1 MKKLTKE
8 QVGEI
13 KVRLARGN
21 TQPAIAKDFAV
32 SRSVISDIATNRI
45 HRDVPWPEDYR
56 PAKVRGGQRKNTDYD
71 PTNERVR
78 DLEVEV
84 VGLRDELLLE
94 RRRSKAGARASGI
107 QQAIVEEMDARIKPF
122 ASLPPVVRP
131 PGKSTI
137 TEHVV
142 MHMSDGHHDQVV
154 RAEEV
159 GGLEDYNFP
168 VSCCRAERYV
178 DTVVEWT
185 QETLAPKFNFPVLWV
200 LAYGDF
206 TSGEIHGHAPR
217 SYYRNIFRNCFAIG
231 QLHALMYRDLAAHFP
246 HVNVLYL
253 AGNHGR
259 RTAKKDYR
267 GPQENWDYL
276 CAEMARLHCRDLEN
290 VKFMIPDAWSANV
303 DINGVGFNISHGDDV
318 RSQLGVPWYGMVR
331 RQKGLVALGAAAG
344 AQRVRYFCVGHH
356 HTASTL
362 SDIDGE
368 LMVNGSWVATDQF
381 AYNALAGYR
390 EPAQWLHGTNARHG
404 ITWRLNCKLRHPN
417 EKLGPQR
424 YQIDAGRDVGPIWL
438 PDSSSLE

>member
-1 MKKLTKE
+1 MTKLRKE

-13 KVRLARGN
+13 KERLARGE
-21 TQPAIAKDFAV
+21 TQLSIASIFMV

-45 HRDVPWPEDYR
+45 HKDVLWPEDHQSAR
-56 PAKVRGGQRKNTDYD
+56 VRGGQRKNTEYD
-71 PTNERVR
+71 PTDERVQ
-78 DLEVEV
+78 DLESEV
-84 VGLRDELLLE
+84 VSLRDELLLE
-94 RRRSKAGARASGI
+94 RRKSKAGAREGGI
-107 QQAIVEEMDARIKPF
+107 YRAIVEEMDKRVHPF
-122 ASLPPVVRP
+122 RALPSVIQYQDKVEH
-131 PGKSTI
+131 

-142 MHMSDGHHDQVV
+142 MHLSDGHHDQVV
-154 RAEEV
+154 RPEEV

-178 DTVVEWT
+178 DTVIKWT
-185 QETLAPKFNFPVLWV
+185 QSTLSPKFNFPVLWI

-206 TSGEIHGHAPR
+206 TSGEIHGHTPR

-231 QLHALMYRDLAAHFP
+231 QLHALMFRDLAAHFP
-246 HVNVLYL
+246 RVNVLYL

-259 RTAKKDYR
+259 RTQKKDFR

-276 CAEMARLHCRDLEN
+276 CAEMARLHCQDLEN
-290 VKFMIPDAWSANV
+290 VTFMIPDAWSANV

-318 RSQLGVPWYGMVR
+318 RSQLGIPWYGMVR

-344 AQRVRYFCVGHH
+344 AQRIRYFCVGHH

-368 LMVNGSWVATDQF
+368 LVVNGAWIATDQF
-381 AYNALAGYR
+381 TYNALAGYR
-390 EPAQWLHGTNARHG
+390 EPAQWLHGVSPRRG

-417 EKLGPQR
+417 EKLGPKR
-424 YQIDAGRDVGPIWL
+424 YKIDAGRDVGPIWL
-438 PDSSSLE
+438 PKE

>member
-1 MKKLTKE
+1 MKLTKE

-13 KVRLARGN
+13 KQRLARGE
-21 TQPAIAKDFAV
+21 TQSSIAKDYPV
-32 SRSVISDIATNRI
+32 GRSVISDTATERI
-45 HRDVPWPEDYR
+45 HKDVPWPEGYQ
-56 PAKVRGGQRKNTDYD
+56 PVKVRGGQRKNIKYD
-71 PTNERVR
+71 PTDQRVR

-84 VGLRDELLLE
+84 VSLRDELLLE
-94 RRRSKAGARASGI
+94 RRRSKAGAREAGI
-107 QQAIVEEMDARIKPF
+107 HRAIVEEMDQRVCPF
-122 ASLPPVVRP
+122 GALPPVVEHPR
-131 PGKSTI
+131 KAQI

-142 MHMSDGHHDQVV
+142 MHMSDGHHDQIV
-154 RAEEV
+154 RPEEV
-159 GGLEDYNFP
+159 GNLEDYNFP
-168 VSCCRAERYV
+168 VSCCRAERFV

-185 QETLAPKFNFPVLWV
+185 QDTLAPKFYFPTLWI

-217 SYYRNIFRNCFAIG
+217 SYYRNIFRNCLAIG
-231 QLHALMYRDLAAHFP
+231 QLHALMIRDLAAYFQQ
-246 HVNVLYL
+246 VNILYL

-259 RTAKKDYR
+259 RSKKKDYR
-267 GPQENWDYL
+267 GAHENWDYL
-276 CAEMARLHCRDLEN
+276 CAEMARLHCRDLQN
-290 VKFMIPDAWSANV
+290 VSFLIPDAWSANV

-368 LMVNGSWVATDQF
+368 LMVNGSWLATDQF
-381 AYNALAGYR
+381 TYNALAGYR
-390 EPAQWLHGTNARHG
+390 EPAQWLHGVNPRHG

-417 EKLGPQR
+417 EKRGPKR
-424 YQIDAGRDVGPIWL
+424 YKIDGGRDVGPVWI
-438 PDSSSLE
+438 PSE